1 MRINLALSEI
11 YIELINSENIGAFT
25 VLANWFDWTANQ
37 SLITFIQIHDLT
49 FPNHICYFSR
59 SYTSSNL
66 EIGFIVQ
73 IIKDLAVFNFGQR
86 RDF

>member
-37 SLITFIQIHDLT
+37 SLITFI
-49 FPNHICYFSR
+49 
-59 SYTSSNL
+59 
-66 EIGFIVQ
+66 
-73 IIKDLAVFNFGQR
+73 
-86 RDF
+86 